1 MTAIEALRNTAGQV
15 TAAGLGLP
23 VVTVEKLRVVLA
35 GGDAAVVE
43 DVSLDIRPREILGLV
58 GESGSGKTTLGLAM
72 LGYSRRG
79 LAFGAGSV
87 RIDGTDILAQSDA
100 AKRDSRRRL
109 VSYVPQD
116 PATALN
122 PTLRLRTQLSECFP
136 NPAEATE
143 ARLLQMLAEVK
154 LPADGAFLQR
164 FPHQLSGGQQQRIAI
179 AMAFAHRPRLIV
191 MDEPTTGLDVTTQAH
206 VLDTVRQLCREHDV
220 AVVYVSHDLA
230 VVDSLADRVAVLYAG
245 HIVEIG
251 PVRRVLQQP
260 EHPYTRALIRAVPD
274 LEGRAVIQ
282 GISGQAP
289 DPRHRPAGCAFAPR
303 CDLAT
308 EDCRRD
314 TIAAHEIGKGHF
326 VQCLFAGT
334 PDKAAAT
341 ALDRPAQTGTSSAVP
356 VLRVDGLNASHGDRQ
371 ILWDISLQVPSHCCL
386 ALVGESGSGKTTL
399 ARCIAGLHRNLTGSL
414 SLEGVPLPVGSRNRT
429 RELRQRIQYIFQNPY
444 ASLNP
449 RRTIGRSLEV
459 ALLEFERP
467 QRQQRRG
474 RIIAALESVA
484 LPARFADLYPHEMSG
499 GQRQRAAIARALIVE
514 PTLLVCDEVTS
525 ALDVSVQAVVVD
537 VLRKLQEE
545 RGLAMLFVTHNLALV
560 RNIAQRVAVLQA
572 GRIVE
577 EGDVAAVLGQPQSAE
592 TRRLMQDA
600 PHFDLGNPPT
610 QQANEAGGVD
620 PSVAMRASVG

>member
-1 MTAIEALRNTAGQV
+1 MTATETIREAGAHLS
-15 TAAGLGLP
+15 AAANAAP
-23 VVTVEKLRVVLA
+23 AVIVENLRVVLN
-35 GGDAAVVE
+35 GSDAAVVE
-43 DVSLDIRPREILGLV
+43 EVSLILQPGEILGLV

-79 LAFGAGSV
+79 LTLGAGTV
-87 RIDGTDILAQSDA
+87 EIDGTDILCVPDEVL
-100 AKRDSRRRL
+100 RDVRRRL

-122 PTLRLRTQLSECFP
+122 PTLRLRTQLSECFAD
-136 NPAEATE
+136 PAQATE

-154 LPADGAFLQR
+154 LPADPAFLQR
-164 FPHQLSGGQQQRIAI
+164 FTHQLSGGQQQRIAI

-206 VLDTVRQLCREHDV
+206 VLDTVRQLCREHNV

-230 VVDSLADRVAVLYAG
+230 VVGCLADRVAVLYAG
-245 HIVEIG
+245 HVVEIG
-251 PVRRVLQQP
+251 PVRHVLQHP

-274 LEGRAVIQ
+274 IEGRTVIQ
-282 GISGQAP
+282 GIAGQAP
-289 DPRHRPAGCAFAPR
+289 DPRHRPAGCAFAAR

-308 EDCRRD
+308 DACRQGAVGTRR
-314 TIAAHEIGKGHF
+314 IGEGHF
-326 VQCLFAGT
+326 VQCLFPGVPGQT
-334 PDKAAAT
+334 AAT
-341 ALDRPAQTGTSSAVP
+341 GFDRPTQLGTSSAVP
-356 VLRVDGLNASHGDRQ
+356 VLRIDGLNASHGDRQ
-371 ILWDISLQVPSHCCL
+371 ILWDISLQVPSHACV

-414 SLEGVPLPVGSRNRT
+414 SLEGIPLPVGSRNRT
-429 RELRQRIQYIFQNPY
+429 RELRRRIQYIFQNPY

-467 QRQQRRG
+467 PRQQRRD
-474 RIIAALESVA
+474 RIIAALGSVA

-499 GQRQRAAIARALIVE
+499 GQRQRAAIARALIVD
-514 PTLLVCDEVTS
+514 PALLVCDEVTS

-537 VLRKLQEE
+537 VLRKLQAE

-560 RNIAQRVAVLQA
+560 RNIAQRVAVLQG

-577 EGDVAAVLGQPQSAE
+577 EGSVATVLGRPQAAE
-592 TRRLMQDA
+592 TRRL
-600 PHFDLGNPPT
+600 
-610 QQANEAGGVD
+610 
-620 PSVAMRASVG
+620 